1 MKENH
6 ELQLGTP
13 NESRVKLAYKGYVS
27 AFLMIFCV
35 SYNMNPPKM
44 TSPPYV
50 TTDCKPTA
58 TIELAGRNNV
68 PEIPT
73 EHVLQENNKHIPR
86 HAIHTPPRPMAK
98 GPPHDRN
105 LPSGA
110 QAAVRD
116 KAPTTPPVTAAALS
130 TNGPPSNMRG
140 AIRFACTLRPNF
152 AYDHIRIFVNLPTQA
167 MCFAFSPA
175 SYGKLIHNIE
185 LPIVAIIPPPT
196 T

>member
-1 MKENH
+1 MMVKI
-6 ELQLGTP
+6 LIKMLMVSMYIPIDALMGSYGTA
-13 NESRVKLAYKGYVS
+13 AYKGYVS

-68 PEIPT
+68 
-73 EHVLQENNKHIPR
+73 PR

-140 AIRFACTLRPNF
+140 AIR
-152 AYDHIRIFVNLPTQA
+152 V
-167 MCFAFSPA
+167 
-175 SYGKLIHNIE
+175 
-185 LPIVAIIPPPT
+185 PISAL
-196 T
+196 